1 MGRRSGV
8 PRRPRLAKLQS
19 QWFTEE
25 MGFTLSSMDTI
36 TLADLEVW
44 YHVGVPDEERSQ
56 AQRLHLSLE
65 LGLDFRQAAATDDLN
80 ATLNYFALSQRLLKF
95 GDGRS
100 WKLIETL
107 AVDLAEM
114 VVKEFRPAEVTVEVK
129 KFILPT
135 ARHVAVR
142 ITRRTPIE

>member
-1 MGRRSGV
+1 MPHVGPGI
-8 PRRPRLAKLQS
+8 AKLQS
-19 QWFTEE
+19 QWFAEE

-36 TLADLEVW
+36 TVADLEVW

-56 AQRLHLSLE
+56 PQRLHLSLE

-80 ATLNYFALSQRLLKF
+80 ATLNYFALSQRLLSF
-95 GDGRS
+95 GDGRN

-114 VVKEFRPAEVTVEVK
+114 VVKEFRPAEVTIEVK

-135 ARHVAVR
+135 TRHVAVR
-142 ITRRTPIE
+142 ITRRTRID